1 MSLTGNFRPR
11 FNGVAKDHYVK
22 EIFSSCELKQLA
34 I

>member
-11 FNGVAKDHYVK
+11 FNGVATHHYVK